1 MTFTIRRSIIEVQIR
16 RLTTLNG
23 LRRMITMSSKEDK
36 KLIFTSKV
44 ETTEEEMTT
53 IINKLRCNLRRAIG
67 ICIDESIKVVANH
80 LDCKKLKPEDVAVL
94 IIASAYANTS
104 NVGEYLEYIHDIC
117 NYSEDEI
124 VVMIMTN
131 ITLK

>member
-1 MTFTIRRSIIEVQIR
+1 M
-16 RLTTLNG
+16 N
-23 LRRMITMSSKEDK
+23 SKKDK

-44 ETTEEEMTT
+44 ETTEKEIIE

-67 ICIDESIKVVANH
+67 YCIDASIEVVANH

-94 IIASAYANTS
+94 IITAAMDNTS
-104 NVGEYLEYIHDIC
+104 NVTEYLKYIHDIC

-124 VVMIMTN
+124 IVMIMKDFR
-131 ITLK
+131 LK